1 MATETKQMT
10 STIVSG
16 LELNASSDIL
26 YTKPKLN
33 GAGGKS
39 VGILNAS
46 SKKAFYVS
54 TPLMLTWGFNENDF
68 DGSGKKS
75 YDMSLQF
82 PSADYA
88 NADCTKFLENMRA
101 LEAQFKADAI
111 KNSKEWMNK
120 AKLSPEVVDALWSPM
135 LKYPKD
141 KDTGEF
147 DYNRAPTLRI
157 KIPFWD
163 GAFSSEVYDVDKNSL
178 FPNKDGIGLGD
189 LITKGINVAAIIQC
203 GGFWF
208 ANGKFGVTWK
218 LLQCIVKP
226 KQSLR
231 GVCHLNIS
239 ADDKKK
245 LTADEDEGDDEVDEK
260 PANIVD
266 DSESE
271 AEEEPEPEPEE
282 EPEPEPAPAPA
293 PKKRVVKKKA

>member
-1 MATETKQMT
+1 MATETNQMT
-10 STIVSG
+10 NTIVSG
-16 LELNASSDIL
+16 LELNASSDFV

-39 VGILNAS
+39 VGIINAS

-82 PSADYA
+82 PNSEYA
-88 NADCTKFLENMRA
+88 NAECSKFLENMRA

-111 KNSKEWMNK
+111 KNSKEWVNK
-120 AKLSPEVVDALWSPM
+120 VKLSPEVVDALWSPM

-147 DYNRAPTLRI
+147 DYNRAPTLRV

-163 GAFSSEVYDVDKNSL
+163 GAFSSEVYDVNKNRL
-178 FPNKDGIGLGD
+178 FPNDDGIGLGD
-189 LITKGINVAAIIQC
+189 LISKGINVAAVIQC

-231 GVCHLNIS
+231 GVCHLTIS

-245 LTADEDEGDDEVDEK
+245 LEEDDDDDGVNGDDEK

-271 AEEEPEPEPEE
+271 DEDVVAEPEPEPE
-282 EPEPEPAPAPA
+282 PTPPPA